1 MGEVP
6 LTLTCELHMLVLLSV
21 GESVLEYLRSAD
33 DHVRVPYHAPKKVL
47 LVWIATDGNNGVG
60 PQGITELIFI
70 VLDN

>member
-47 LVWIATDGNNGVG
+47 LV
-60 PQGITELIFI
+60 
-70 VLDN
+70 